1 MRAPGRSASIERRY
15 EVKATD
21 AVVGLTPLHEAQR
34 VVLESTPVLGLEKV
48 SILDALGRTL
58 GEDIMAER
66 DNPPWDNSAMD
77 GFAVRWE
84 DIKQEHPVQKPVTLA
99 VIEDVPAGR
108 MPSKTVGA
116 GEAIRIMTGAPI
128 PQGADTVLKVDDT
141 EPSADSVRV
150 FKPEP
155 RGANIRPRGEDVRKG
170 DCIIAKGTT
179 IRPGE
184 AGMLAILAKSLVFV
198 HQRPRVA
205 ILSTGDELADLDERF
220 SEEKIIN
227 SNSYG
232 IAAAVQEAG
241 GIPLLLGIA
250 RDTPAALEEKIVH
263 GLNADI
269 LVLSGGVSMGDYDFT
284 RAVFRAIGAE
294 MNFWKLA
301 IRPGQPLAFGKI
313 RGKLAFGLPGNPVSS
328 MVTFEQL
335 VRPAMLKMGGHR
347 DCGRPVVEAVFQE
360 KFSKRPDRRHFLR
373 GILTRE
379 DGVFKVRTTGDQGSG
394 ILTSMV
400 KANCL
405 IDVAAEVERLNPGD
419 LVTVQLLTGEAWR
432 SHADVARTSGHRLSC
447 C

>member
-1 MRAPGRSASIERRY
+1 MQ
-15 EVKATD
+15 
-21 AVVGLTPLHEAQR
+21 GLTPLETAQR
-34 VVLESTPVLGLEKV
+34 IVLEAAQPRGTEKV
-48 SILDALGRTL
+48 SILDTLGRVL
-58 GEDIMAER
+58 GEDIVAER

-77 GFAVRWE
+77 GFAVRAE
-84 DIKQEHPVQKPVTLA
+84 DIAQEHAIAKPVELT
-99 VIEDVPAGR
+99 VIEDVPAGK
-108 MPSKTVGA
+108 MPSQTVGK
-116 GEAIRIMTGAPI
+116 GQAIRIMTGAPV
-128 PQGADTVLKVDDT
+128 PKGADTVLKVEDT
-141 EPSADSVRV
+141 ESTPAMVRV
-150 FKPEP
+150 FKPES
-155 RGANIRPRGEDVRKG
+155 RGANIRPQGEDVRKG
-170 DCIIAKGTT
+170 ERIIAKGTA

-184 AGMLAILAKSLVFV
+184 AGMLAILAKSFV
-198 HQRPRVA
+198 RVYQQPRVA

-232 IAAAVQEAG
+232 IASAVREAG
-241 GIPLLLGIA
+241 GIPQLLGIA
-250 RDTPAALEEKIVH
+250 RDNPADLKEKISH

-284 RAVFRAIGAE
+284 KAVFAELGAE

-301 IRPGQPLAFGKI
+301 IRPGQPVAFGKI
-313 RGKLAFGLPGNPVSS
+313 QGKLAFGLPGNPVSS

-347 DCGRPVVEAVFQE
+347 SYGRPVVQALFQE
-360 KFSKRPDRRHFLR
+360 KFSKKNDRRHFLR
-373 GILTRE
+373 GILTSE

-405 IDVAAEVERLNPGD
+405 IDIPEAVERVNPGD
-419 LVTVQLLTGEAWR
+419 AVTVQLLSGQGFAGKSEHP
-432 SHADVARTSGHRLSC
+432 SHSGHRLSC

>member
-1 MRAPGRSASIERRY
+1 M
-15 EVKATD
+15 KAAD
-21 AVVGLTPLHEAQR
+21 AMQGLTPLEEAQK
-34 VVLESTPVLGLEKV
+34 VVLETTPILGLEKI
-48 SILDALGRTL
+48 SILDALGRVL
-58 GEDIMAER
+58 GEDIVAAR

-84 DIKQEHPVQKPVTLA
+84 DIKQEHAIQKPVTLKI
-99 VIEDVPAGR
+99 IEDVPAGK
-108 MPSKTVGA
+108 MPSQTVGP
-116 GEAIRIMTGAPI
+116 GQAIRIMTGAPI
-128 PQGADTVLKVDDT
+128 PKGADTVIKVEDT
-141 EPSADSVRV
+141 EHTPESVRI
-150 FKPEP
+150 FKPEA
-155 RGANIRPRGEDVRKG
+155 RGANIRPQGEDVKKG
-170 DCIIAKGTT
+170 DCIIPKGTQ

-184 AGMLAILAKSLVFV
+184 AGMLAILAKSFVFV
-198 HQRPRVA
+198 YQRPRVA

-241 GIPLLLGIA
+241 GIPFLLGIA
-250 RDTPAALEEKIVH
+250 KDNPAALKEKISH
-263 GLNADI
+263 GLTADI

-284 RAVFRAIGAE
+284 KAVFRDLGAE

-313 RGKLAFGLPGNPVSS
+313 QGKLAFGLPGNPVSS

-347 DCGRPVVEAVFQE
+347 SYGRPIVQAVFEE
-360 KFSKRPDRRHFLR
+360 KFSKRTDRRHFLR
-373 GILTRE
+373 GILTC
-379 DGVFKVRTTGDQGSG
+379 DGGVYKVRTTGDQGSG

-400 KANCL
+400 RANCL
-405 IDVAAEVERLNPGD
+405 IDVPVEVERLNPGD
-419 LVTVQLLTGEAWR
+419 KVNVQLLSGHVWSAQA
-432 SHADVARTSGHRLSC
+432 SPATSTGHRLSC

>member
-1 MRAPGRSASIERRY
+1 MNS
-15 EVKATD
+15 
-21 AVVGLTPLHEAQR
+21 LTPLHEAQQT
-34 VVLESTPVLGLEKV
+34 VLDATVVLGLEKI
-48 SILDALGRTL
+48 SLLDALGRTL
-58 GEDIMAER
+58 GEDIIAER

-84 DIKQEHPVQKPVTLA
+84 DIKQDHPIQKPVTLA

-108 MPSKTVGA
+108 MPSKRVGV
-116 GEAIRIMTGAPI
+116 GQAIRIMTGAPI
-128 PQGADTVLKVDDT
+128 PQGADTVLKVEDT
-141 EPSADSVRV
+141 EHTPSAVRI
-150 FKPEP
+150 FKPELQ
-155 RGANIRPRGEDVRKG
+155 GSNIRPRGEDVKKG
-170 DCIIAKGTT
+170 ECIIAKGTP

-184 AGMLAILAKSLVFV
+184 AGMLAVLAKSFVFAY
-198 HQRPRVA
+198 QRPRVA

-232 IAAAVQEAG
+232 MAAAVQEAG

-250 RDTPAALEEKIVH
+250 RDTQAALKEKISQ

-284 RAVFRAIGAE
+284 KAVFHEIGAE

-313 RGKLAFGLPGNPVSS
+313 QGKLAFGLPGNPVSS

-335 VRPAMLKMGGHR
+335 VRPAMLKMGGR
-347 DCGRPVVEAVFQE
+347 RSYGRPVVEAVFQE

-373 GILTRE
+373 GVLSRE
-379 DGVFKVRTTGDQGSG
+379 EGVFKVRTTGDQGSG

-405 IDVAAEVERLNPGD
+405 IDVPVEIERLNPGD
-419 LVTVQLLTGEAWR
+419 LVTVQLLSGETWLTKAEQGR
-432 SHADVARTSGHRLSC
+432 ADGHRLSC

>member
-1 MRAPGRSASIERRY
+1 MGP
-15 EVKATD
+15 KQQ
-21 AVVGLTPLHEAQR
+21 GLTPLREAQQTA
-34 VVLESTPVLGLEKV
+34 LEAAHVLGLEKV
-48 SILDALGRTL
+48 GLLDAVGRVL
-58 GEDIMAER
+58 GEDIIAAR

-84 DIKQEHPVQKPVTLA
+84 DLKQDHAIAKPVVLK
-99 VIEDVPAGR
+99 VIEEVPAGKVAT
-108 MPSKTVGA
+108 KTVGV

-128 PQGADTVLKVDDT
+128 PRGASAVVKVEET
-141 EPSADSVRV
+141 EPSPESVRI
-150 FKPEP
+150 FKPVEKH
-155 RGANIRPRGEDVRKG
+155 ANIRPQGEDVKRG
-170 DCIIAKGTT
+170 DCIIPKGTQ
-179 IRPGE
+179 IRPAE
-184 AGMLAILAKSLVFV
+184 AGMLAILAKSFVFV
-198 HQRPRVA
+198 YQRPRVA

-220 SEEKIIN
+220 DEDKIIN

-241 GIPLLLGIA
+241 GVPVLLGIA
-250 RDTPAALEEKIVH
+250 KDDPAALKEKIAQ
-263 GLNADI
+263 GLTADI

-284 RAVFRAIGAE
+284 KAVFKELGAE

-313 RGKLAFGLPGNPVSS
+313 QGKLAFGLPGNPVSS

-335 VRPAMLKMGGHR
+335 VRPTILKMSGHR
-347 DCGRPVVEAVFQE
+347 SYGRPVLEAVFQE
-360 KFSKRPDRRHFLR
+360 TFSKRNDRRHFLR

-379 DGVFKVRTTGDQGSG
+379 DGVLKVRTTGDQGSG

-405 IDVAAEVERLNPGD
+405 IDVPEDVERLTPGQ
-419 LVTVQLLTGEAWR
+419 TVAVQVLNDRIWTDEPPRVVAGAR
-432 SHADVARTSGHRLSC
+432 SSC

>member
-1 MRAPGRSASIERRY
+1 MA
-15 EVKATD
+15 
-21 AVVGLTPLHEAQR
+21 GLTPLEDALR
-34 VVLESTPVLGLEKV
+34 IVLDSATPLGMEKV
-48 SILDALGRTL
+48 SLLETLGRVL
-58 GEDIMAER
+58 GEDIVAER

-77 GFAVRWE
+77 GFAVRHA
-84 DIKQEHPVQKPVTLA
+84 DIAQDSAIPKVVELT
-99 VIEDVPAGR
+99 VIEDVPAGK
-108 MPSKTVGA
+108 MPTKTVGA
-116 GEAIRIMTGAPI
+116 GQAIRIMTGAPV
-128 PQGADTVLKVDDT
+128 PKGADTVLKVEDT
-141 EPSADSVRV
+141 ESTPTTVRV
-150 FKPEP
+150 SKAEP
-155 RGANIRPRGEDVRKG
+155 QGANIRPQGEDVRRG
-170 DCIIAKGTT
+170 ERIIAQGTL

-184 AGMLAILAKSLVFV
+184 AGMLAILAKSFV
-198 HQRPRVA
+198 RVYQQPRVA

-220 SEEKIIN
+220 SDEKIIN

-232 IAAAVQEAG
+232 IAAAVREAG

-250 RDTPAALEEKIVH
+250 RDTPEDLKDKIAH

-284 RAVFRAIGAE
+284 KAVFKELGAD

-335 VRPAMLKMGGHR
+335 VRPAMLKMGGQQTLR
-347 DCGRPVVEAVFQE
+347 RPVVQAAFQGS
-360 KFSKRPDRRHFLR
+360 FSKRTDRRHFLR
-373 GILTRE
+373 GVLTRE
-379 DGVFKVRTTGDQGSG
+379 QGEFRVRTTGDQGSG

-405 IDVAAEVERLNPGD
+405 IDIPTETERVEPGQ
-419 LVTVQLLTGEAWR
+419 LVSVQILSGPLWGTEAPPPP
-432 SHADVARTSGHRLSC
+432 SARHRQSC

>member
-1 MRAPGRSASIERRY
+1 MMNN
-15 EVKATD
+15 
-21 AVVGLTPLHEAQR
+21 LTPLHEAQR
-34 VVLESTPVLGLEKV
+34 TVLDATAVLGLEKI
-48 SILDALGRTL
+48 SLLDALGRTI
-58 GEDIMAER
+58 GEDIVAER

-84 DIKQEHPVQKPVTLA
+84 DIKQDHAIQKPVTLA

-108 MPSKTVGA
+108 MPSKSVGT
-116 GEAIRIMTGAPI
+116 GQAIRIMTGAPI
-128 PQGADTVLKVDDT
+128 PQGADTVLKVEDT
-141 EPSADSVRV
+141 EQTPDTVRV
-150 FKPEP
+150 FKPES
-155 RGANIRPRGEDVRKG
+155 RGSNIRPRGEDVRKG
-170 DCIIAKGTT
+170 ECIIAKGTP
-179 IRPGE
+179 IRSGE
-184 AGMLAILAKSLVFV
+184 AGMLAVLAKSFFFAY
-198 HQRPRVA
+198 QRPRVA
-205 ILSTGDELADLDERF
+205 ILSTGDELADLDEPF
-220 SEEKIIN
+220 SDEKIIN

-250 RDTPAALEEKIVH
+250 RDTQAALKEKISQ
-263 GLNADI
+263 GMNADM

-284 RAVFRAIGAE
+284 KAVFREIGAE

-313 RGKLAFGLPGNPVSS
+313 QGKLAFGLPGNPVSS
-328 MVTFEQL
+328 MITFEQL
-335 VRPAMLKMGGHR
+335 VRPALLKMGGR
-347 DCGRPVVEAVFQE
+347 RSYDRPTVEAVFQE

-379 DGVFKVRTTGDQGSG
+379 EGVFKVRTTGGQGSG

-405 IDVAAEVERLNPGD
+405 IDVPVEVERLAPGD
-419 LVTVQLLTGEAWR
+419 LVTVQLLSGEAWLTKFE
-432 SHADVARTSGHRLSC
+432 SGHAGGHRLSC

>member
-1 MRAPGRSASIERRY
+1 MTAGMQ
-15 EVKATD
+15 
-21 AVVGLTPLHEAQR
+21 GLTPLQDAQKI
-34 VVLESTPVLGLEKV
+34 VLDAAKPLGLEKIGLLEV
-48 SILDALGRTL
+48 LGRVL
-58 GEDIMAER
+58 GEDIIAAR

-77 GFAVRWE
+77 GFAVRHD
-84 DIKQEHPVQKPVTLA
+84 DIKQGHAIGKAVTLK
-99 VIEDVPAGR
+99 VIEDVPAGT
-108 MPSKTVGA
+108 MATKTVGP
-116 GEAIRIMTGAPI
+116 GQAIRIMTGAPV
-128 PQGADTVLKVDDT
+128 PKGADTVLKVEDT
-141 EPSADSVRV
+141 EHTPDSVKV

-155 RGANIRPRGEDVRKG
+155 RGSNIRPQGEDVKKG
-170 DCIIAKGTT
+170 ECIIAKGTQ

-184 AGMLAILAKSLVFV
+184 AGMLAILAKSFVFV
-198 HQRPRVA
+198 YQRPRVA

-227 SNSYG
+227 SNSWG

-241 GIPLLLGIA
+241 GVPFLLGIA
-250 RDTPAALEEKIVH
+250 KDNPAALKEKIMH

-284 RAVFRAIGAE
+284 KAVFKDLGAE
-294 MNFWKLA
+294 MHFWKLA

-313 RGKLAFGLPGNPVSS
+313 QGRLAFGLPGNPVSS

-347 DCGRPVVEAVFQE
+347 GYGRPVVQAQFQE
-360 KFSKRPDRRHFLR
+360 KFSKRTDRRHFLR

-405 IDVAAEVERLNPGD
+405 IDIPQEVEKLNPGD
-419 LVTVQLLTGEAWR
+419 TVMVQILSANLWDREGGQP
-432 SHADVARTSGHRLSC
+432 HIHSGKLSC

>member
-1 MRAPGRSASIERRY
+1 
-15 EVKATD
+15 VKTADATT
-21 AVVGLTPLHEAQR
+21 GLTPLHEAQH
-34 VVLESTPVLGLEKV
+34 VVLAAASVLGLEKI
-48 SILDALGRTL
+48 SILDALGRVL
-58 GEDIMAER
+58 GEDIVAER

-77 GFAVRWE
+77 GFAVRWD
-84 DIKQEHPVQKPVTLA
+84 DIKQEHAIEKPVTLT

-116 GEAIRIMTGAPI
+116 GQAIRIMTGAPI
-128 PQGADTVLKVDDT
+128 PGGADTVLKVEDT
-141 EPSADSVRV
+141 EHTPESVRV

-155 RGANIRPRGEDVRKG
+155 RGANIRPQGEDVKKG
-170 DCIIAKGTT
+170 ECIIAKGTQ

-184 AGMLAILAKSLVFV
+184 AGMLAILAKPFVFV
-198 HQRPRVA
+198 YQRPRVA

-241 GIPLLLGIA
+241 GIPFLLGIA
-250 RDTPAALEEKIVH
+250 RDTPAALKEKISH

-284 RAVFRAIGAE
+284 KAVFRDLGAE

-313 RGKLAFGLPGNPVSS
+313 QGKLAFGLPGNPVSS

-335 VRPAMLKMGGHR
+335 VRPAMLKMSGHR
-347 DCGRPVVEAVFQE
+347 SYGRPIVHAVFQE
-360 KFSKRPDRRHFLR
+360 KFSKRTDRRHFLR
-373 GILTRE
+373 GLLTRE
-379 DGVFKVRTTGDQGSG
+379 DGVFMVRTTGDQGSG

-405 IDVAAEVERLNPGD
+405 IDVPEAVERLNPGD
-419 LVTVQLLTGEAWR
+419 QVTVQLLSGGAWLTTTE
-432 SHADVARTSGHRLSC
+432 HAQPGGHRPSC